1 MRCYNKM
8 DTIMLLAC
16 ILAGLGT
23 TMNTW
28 VDKWD
33 DVHFSLND
41 LYMIGLM
48 TGLMFFFMGIFS
60 LHLYRAL
67 FGLIGAILF
76 FALIRT
82 QAFVNEIQYL
92 RGMIPHHSMAVMMSK
107 HVEKQPNSI
116 SHLLDQIIQNQQKEI
131 IIMKSYIDF

>member
-1 MRCYNKM
+1 M
-8 DTIMLLAC
+8 DHNVAMFLAC
-16 ILAGLGT
+16 ILAGLGS

-28 VDKWD
+28 VDKWE

-41 LYMIGLM
+41 FYMIGLM

-60 LHLYRAL
+60 LHGRKVL
-67 FGLIGAILF
+67 FGLIAVIAF
-76 FALIRT
+76 VVLIRT

-107 HVEKQPNSI
+107 HAEKQPNSI
-116 SHLLDQIIQNQQKEI
+116 AHLLDQIIQNQQKEI
-131 IIMKSYIDF
+131 IIMKGYITF

>member
-1 MRCYNKM
+1 M
-8 DTIMLLAC
+8 DHNTMMFLAC
-16 ILAGLGT
+16 ILAGLGS

-41 LYMIGLM
+41 FYMIGLM
-48 TGLMFFFMGIFS
+48 TGLMFFFMGAFS
-60 LHLYRAL
+60 LHFGRVV
-67 FGLIGAILF
+67 FGLVTAILF

-107 HVEKQPNSI
+107 HAEKQPNTI
-116 SHLLDQIIQNQQKEI
+116 AHLLDQIIQNQQKEI
-131 IIMKSYIDF
+131 VIMKSYITF

>member
-1 MRCYNKM
+1 MM
-8 DTIMLLAC
+8 FLAC
-16 ILAGLGT
+16 ILAGLGS

-41 LYMIGLM
+41 FYMIGLM
-48 TGLMFFFMGIFS
+48 TGLMFFFMGAFS
-60 LHLYRAL
+60 LHFSRVV
-67 FGLIGAILF
+67 FGLVTAILF

-107 HVEKQPNSI
+107 HAEKQPNTI
-116 SHLLDQIIQNQQKEI
+116 AHLLDQIIQNQQKEI
-131 IIMKSYIDF
+131 VIMKSYITF